1 VTNENEDVVR
11 RVREAFAASVALM
24 MREVESVDVDPAAL
38 LADVEPE
45 LVARVL
51 AALMATILGV
61 TMGDGGRRLLG
72 QIGMH
77 NATAQEPPAR
87 PETLE

>member
-1 VTNENEDVVR
+1 MTDSNEDVVR

-51 AALMATILGV
+51 AALMATIFRV
-61 TMGDGGRRLLG
+61 TMADGGRRLLE
-72 QIGMH
+72 QFGMH
-77 NATAQEPPAR
+77 AATDDEASE
-87 PETLE
+87 